1 MQREDRYLVIKRS
14 DVVCLSEFERQQL
27 FNIIGKVARCREV
40 VGKEPLKCV
49 VVESDW
55 PEYEPTW
62 QAIERR
68 VDGGAQC
75 LADAKSEESGLKN
88 KPSEQ
93 KNGLESDLASQVHL
107 VQGLIHKIDEQ
118 VDCVNGFIEALG
130 GLLNQNEQVISLLVN
145 QALLDEQNNSGSLDG

>member
-1 MQREDRYLVIKRS
+1 MQRENRYIVIKHES
-14 DVVCLSEFERQQL
+14 LSRLTPKEQQDFYQL
-27 FNIIGKVARCREV
+27 IGAAGTVD
-40 VGKEPLKCV
+40 GV

-75 LADAKSEESGLKN
+75 LADAKSEETGLKN

-93 KNGLESDLASQVHL
+93 KSGLESDLASQVQQ
-107 VQGLIHKIDEQ
+107 VQSLIHKIDEQ

-145 QALLDEQNNSGSLDG
+145 QALLDEVNNSSSLDG

>member
-1 MQREDRYLVIKRS
+1 MLRENRYIVIKQEDLGR
-14 DVVCLSEFERQQL
+14 LTNKERFEFNNL
-27 FNIIGKVARCREV
+27 VGVIGTVDA
-40 VGKEPLKCV
+40 V

-93 KNGLESDLASQVHL
+93 KNGSESDLVSQSQV
-107 VQGLIHKIDEQ
+107 QNLIHKIDEQ

-130 GLLNQNEQVISLLVN
+130 GLINQNEQVISLLVN